1 MRASF
6 HVSATARALALA
18 VAMVLAVSAPAAASP
33 GHPEIRSALP
43 DATLSGQA
51 RLRVW
56 GFEVYDAALWV
67 APGFQAPQY
76 TDHGFALTLQYLR
89 ELDSDAIARRS
100 IDEMRRVGHFDEAQA
115 ARWLAQLRTLI
126 PNVRKGDRITGIHL
140 PGGEVSFLLNGRPT
154 GALRDTLFARLF
166 FGIWLS
172 PQTSEPRL
180 RDLLL
185 ARVTP

>member
-1 MRASF
+1 MRTTVFLRTHVASWM
-6 HVSATARALALA
+6 LALSLGLGT
-18 VAMVLAVSAPAAASP
+18 LASAQAAPDSP
-33 GHPEIRSALP
+33 EVRNALP
-43 DATLSGQA
+43 EAALLGQA

-67 APGFQAPQY
+67 TPGFQAPQY

-89 ELDSDAIARRS
+89 ELDGDAIARRS

-115 ARWLAQLRTLI
+115 ARWLTQLRTLI

-180 RDLLL
+180 RDQLL

>member
-6 HVSATARALALA
+6 HASATARALALA

-67 APGFQAPQY
+67 APGFQASDY
-76 TDHGFALTLQYLR
+76 TRHGFALTLQYLR
-89 ELDSDAIARRS
+89 DLDSSAIARRS
-100 IDEMRRVGHFDEAQA
+100 IDEMRRVGSFDEAQA
-115 ARWLAQLRTLI
+115 TRWLAQLQTLI
-126 PNVRKGDRITGIHL
+126 PDVKKGDRITGVSL
-140 PGGEVSFLLNGRPT
+140 PGGQVSFLLNGQAT
-154 GALRDTLFARLF
+154 GTLRDPAFARLF

-180 RDLLL
+180 RASLLTQ
-185 ARVTP
+185 ATP